1 MRFTL
6 SIPKDAVLSNETEA
20 AAQDDA
26 PKEEADKPSKF
37 DSVAKVV
44 TLVIAVFGVAQYVYD
59 RVDARASDKKS
70 RSISYIEQYA
80 NADMLAARHALA
92 EFWAGQGDLVGIFR
106 NTSVSERAYEALLD
120 ASVFRSG
127 KDGDIQRALLQVDSF
142 YTQVGFCRSSGL
154 CEAGLL
160 DDYFCETARK
170 YAFVYGPFFDRISD
184 KTGDSGVGRELS
196 AYAGECA
203 TADPVS

>member
-1 MRFTL
+1 MN
-6 SIPKDAVLSNETEA
+6 KKTEA
-20 AAQDDA
+20 GPQESE
-26 PKEEADKPSKF
+26 PQTEADKPSRF
-37 DSVAKVV
+37 DSMAKVV

-59 RVDARASDKKS
+59 RVDARASGKKS

-80 NADMLAARHALA
+80 NADMLEARHALA

-120 ASVFRSG
+120 ASVFRAG
-127 KDGDIQRALLQVDSF
+127 RDADIQRALLQVDSF

-196 AYAGECA
+196 AYAVECA
-203 TADPVS
+203 TVDPAS